1 MNDYLKKN
9 KKLGAII
16 FGLIN
21 VVLAFLSTRFL
32 VFAFFIP
39 IFTAIKLWE
48 LNDKNKMIF
57 LFTTGLF
64 SAILNIRMTIFL
76 MSPMIIYGNVL
87 YDLIKKNKTDKYS
100 LKVLTII
107 FSVLSLTIIGYL
119 YSKSD
124 INFNFLVDATEKIF
138 KDQNFKIDKEI
149 IRKSL
154 KTIPLVFIFFSLI
167 YSMISLKLVRNY
179 LNYKNENIRDLRRIN
194 TIRIDIKDLRDI
206 FICLIIS
213 VILCK
218 ILSFSNEFIVL
229 NSIMALKL
237 LFCVN
242 GVLLIDYFVSLR
254 KSKVARIIN
263 WFLLFILFAYI
274 SEIIAIIGFIDVFLN
289 LRRKARIAWRKN

>member
-1 MNDYLKKN
+1 MNDYLNKN

-16 FGLIN
+16 FALIN

-64 SAILNIRMTIFL
+64 SAILNIRITIFL
-76 MSPMIIYGNVL
+76 MSPMIIFGNVL

-124 INFNFLVDATEKIF
+124 INLNFLVDATEKIF
-138 KDQNFKIDKEI
+138 KDQNFKINKVI

-154 KTIPLVFIFFSLI
+154 KAIPLVFIFFSLI

-194 TIRIDIKDLRDI
+194 TIRMDIKDLRDI

-218 ILSFSNEFIVL
+218 ILSFSNEFILL
-229 NSIMALKL
+229 NSIMAFKL
-237 LFCVN
+237 LFFLN
-242 GVLLIDYFVSLR
+242 GVLLIDYFVSLK

-289 LRRKARIAWRKN
+289 LRRKARIA

>member
-64 SAILNIRMTIFL
+64 SAILNIRITIFL
-76 MSPMIIYGNVL
+76 MFPMIIFGNVL

-124 INFNFLVDATEKIF
+124 INLNFLVDATEKIF

-194 TIRIDIKDLRDI
+194 TIRIDKKDLRDI

-242 GVLLIDYFVSLR
+242 GVLLIDYFVSLK
-254 KSKVARIIN
+254 KSKAARIIN

>member
-64 SAILNIRMTIFL
+64 SAILNIRITIFL
-76 MSPMIIYGNVL
+76 MSPMIIFGNVL

-124 INFNFLVDATEKIF
+124 INFNFLVDAIEKIF

-213 VILCK
+213 AILCK
-218 ILSFSNEFIVL
+218 VLSFSNEFILL

-242 GVLLIDYFVSLR
+242 GVLLIDYFVSLK
-254 KSKVARIIN
+254 KSKAARIIN

-289 LRRKARIAWRKN
+289 LRRKARIA

>member
-76 MSPMIIYGNVL
+76 MSPMIIFGNVL

-124 INFNFLVDATEKIF
+124 INLNFLVDATEKIF

-149 IRKSL
+149 IRKSP

-213 VILCK
+213 AILCK
-218 ILSFSNEFIVL
+218 VLSFSNEFILL

-237 LFCVN
+237 LFSVN
-242 GVLLIDYFVSLR
+242 GVLLIDYFVSLK
-254 KSKVARIIN
+254 KSKAARIIN

-289 LRRKARIAWRKN
+289 LRRKARIA

>member
-289 LRRKARIAWRKN
+289 LRRKARIA

>member
-64 SAILNIRMTIFL
+64 SAILNIRITIFL
-76 MSPMIIYGNVL
+76 MSPMIIFGNVL

-124 INFNFLVDATEKIF
+124 INFNFLVDAIEKIF

-218 ILSFSNEFIVL
+218 ILSFSNEFILL
-229 NSIMALKL
+229 NSIMAFKL
-237 LFCVN
+237 LFFLN
-242 GVLLIDYFVSLR
+242 GVLLIDYFVSLK
-254 KSKVARIIN
+254 KSKAARIIN

-289 LRRKARIAWRKN
+289 LRRKARIA

>member
-124 INFNFLVDATEKIF
+124 INLNFLVDATEKIF
-138 KDQNFKIDKEI
+138 KAQNFKIDKEI

-213 VILCK
+213 VLLCK
-218 ILSFSNEFIVL
+218 ILSFSNEFILL

-242 GVLLIDYFVSLR
+242 GVLLIDYFVSLK
-254 KSKVARIIN
+254 KSKAARIIN

-289 LRRKARIAWRKN
+289 LRRKVRIA

>member
-32 VFAFFIP
+32 ILAFFIP

-64 SAILNIRMTIFL
+64 SAILNIRITIFL
-76 MSPMIIYGNVL
+76 MFPMIIFGNVL

-138 KDQNFKIDKEI
+138 KAQNFKIDKEI

-213 VILCK
+213 VLLCK
-218 ILSFSNEFIVL
+218 ILSFSNEFILL

-237 LFCVN
+237 LFSVN
-242 GVLLIDYFVSLR
+242 GVLLIDYFLSLK
-254 KSKVARIIN
+254 KSKAARIIN

-289 LRRKARIAWRKN
+289 LRRKARIA

>member
-138 KDQNFKIDKEI
+138 KDQNFKINKVI

-154 KTIPLVFIFFSLI
+154 KAIPLVFVFFSLI

-218 ILSFSNEFIVL
+218 ILSFSNEFILL
-229 NSIMALKL
+229 NSIMAFKL

-254 KSKVARIIN
+254 KSKAARIIN

-289 LRRKARIAWRKN
+289 LRRKARIA

>member
-138 KDQNFKIDKEI
+138 KDQNFKINKVI

-154 KTIPLVFIFFSLI
+154 KAIPLVFVFFSLI

-218 ILSFSNEFIVL
+218 ILSFSNEFILL
-229 NSIMALKL
+229 NSIMAFKL

-254 KSKVARIIN
+254 KSKAARIIN
-263 WFLLFILFAYI
+263 WFLLFVLFAYI

-289 LRRKARIAWRKN
+289 LRRKARIA

>member
-16 FGLIN
+16 FALLN
-21 VVLAFLSTRFL
+21 VVLAFLSTRFF

-57 LFTTGLF
+57 LFATGLF
-64 SAILNIRMTIFL
+64 SAILNIRMTIFI
-76 MSPMIIYGNVL
+76 MSPMIIFGNVL
-87 YDLIKKNKTDKYS
+87 YDLIKKNKTDMYS

-124 INFNFLVDATEKIF
+124 INLNFLVDATEKIF
-138 KDQNFKIDKEI
+138 KDQNFKINKVI

-154 KTIPLVFIFFSLI
+154 KTIPVVMIFFSLI

-237 LFCVN
+237 LFSVN

-254 KSKVARIIN
+254 KSKAARIIN

-274 SEIIAIIGFIDVFLN
+274 SEIIAIIGFVDVFLN
-289 LRRKARIAWRKN
+289 LRRKARIA

>member
-1 MNDYLKKN
+1 MNDYLNKN

-16 FGLIN
+16 FALIN

-64 SAILNIRMTIFL
+64 SAILNIRITIFL
-76 MSPMIIYGNVL
+76 MSPMIIFGNVL

-124 INFNFLVDATEKIF
+124 INLNFLVDATEKIF

-154 KTIPLVFIFFSLI
+154 KTIPLIFIFFSLI

-213 VILCK
+213 AILCK
-218 ILSFSNEFIVL
+218 ILSFSNEFILL

-254 KSKVARIIN
+254 KSKAARIIN

>member
-16 FGLIN
+16 FGLVN

-57 LFTTGLF
+57 LFSTGLF

-76 MSPMIIYGNVL
+76 MSPMIIFGNVL

-124 INFNFLVDATEKIF
+124 INLNFLVDATEKIF
-138 KDQNFKIDKEI
+138 KDQNFKINKVI

-154 KTIPLVFIFFSLI
+154 KAIPLVFIFFSLI

-213 VILCK
+213 VLLCK
-218 ILSFSNEFIVL
+218 ILSFSNEFILL

-242 GVLLIDYFVSLR
+242 GVLLIDYFVSLK
-254 KSKVARIIN
+254 KSKAARIIN

-289 LRRKARIAWRKN
+289 LRRKARIA

>member
-16 FGLIN
+16 FGLVN

-64 SAILNIRMTIFL
+64 SAILNIRITIFL
-76 MSPMIIYGNVL
+76 MFPMIIYGNVL

-119 YSKSD
+119 YFKSD
-124 INFNFLVDATEKIF
+124 INLNFLVDATEKIF

-213 VILCK
+213 AVLCK
-218 ILSFSNEFIVL
+218 ILSFSNEFILL

-237 LFCVN
+237 LFFLN
-242 GVLLIDYFVSLR
+242 GVLLIDYFVSL
-254 KSKVARIIN
+254 KKNKVARIIN

-289 LRRKARIAWRKN
+289 LRRKARIA

>member
-21 VVLAFLSTRFL
+21 VVLTLLSTRFL

-76 MSPMIIYGNVL
+76 MSPMIIFGNVL

-124 INFNFLVDATEKIF
+124 INLNFLVDATEKIF

-213 VILCK
+213 AILCK
-218 ILSFSNEFIVL
+218 ILSFSNEFILL

-254 KSKVARIIN
+254 KSKAARIIN

-289 LRRKARIAWRKN
+289 LRRKARIA

>member
-1 MNDYLKKN
+1 MNDYLNKN

-76 MSPMIIYGNVL
+76 MSPMIIFGNVL

-138 KDQNFKIDKEI
+138 KDQNFKINKVI

-154 KTIPLVFIFFSLI
+154 KAIPLVFIFFSLI

-218 ILSFSNEFIVL
+218 ILSFSNEFILL
-229 NSIMALKL
+229 NSIMAFKL
-237 LFCVN
+237 LFFLN
-242 GVLLIDYFVSLR
+242 GVLLIDYFVSL
-254 KSKVARIIN
+254 KKNKVARIIN
-263 WFLLFILFAYI
+263 WFLLFIFFAYI
-274 SEIIAIIGFIDVFLN
+274 SDIIATIGFIDIFLN
-289 LRRKARIAWRKN
+289 LRKKVRIA

>member
-57 LFTTGLF
+57 LFTTGFF

-76 MSPMIIYGNVL
+76 MFPMIIYGNVL

-124 INFNFLVDATEKIF
+124 INLNFLVDATEKIF

-179 LNYKNENIRDLRRIN
+179 LNYKNENIRDLRRVN

-213 VILCK
+213 AILCK
-218 ILSFSNEFIVL
+218 ILSFSNEFILL

-254 KSKVARIIN
+254 KSKAARIIN

-289 LRRKARIAWRKN
+289 LRRKARLA

>member
-76 MSPMIIYGNVL
+76 MSPMIIFGNVL

-124 INFNFLVDATEKIF
+124 INLNFLVDATEKIF

-218 ILSFSNEFIVL
+218 ILSFSNEFILL

-254 KSKVARIIN
+254 KSKAARIIN

-289 LRRKARIAWRKN
+289 LRRKARIA

>member
-64 SAILNIRMTIFL
+64 SAILNIRITIFL
-76 MSPMIIYGNVL
+76 MSPMIIFGNVL

-124 INFNFLVDATEKIF
+124 INLNFLVDATEKIF

-194 TIRIDIKDLRDI
+194 TIKIDIKDLRDI

-213 VILCK
+213 AILCK
-218 ILSFSNEFIVL
+218 ILSFSNEFILL

-254 KSKVARIIN
+254 KSKAARIIN

-274 SEIIAIIGFIDVFLN
+274 SEIIAIIGFIDIFLN
-289 LRRKARIAWRKN
+289 LRKKARIA

>member
-64 SAILNIRMTIFL
+64 SAILNIRITIFL
-76 MSPMIIYGNVL
+76 MSPMIIFGNVL

-124 INFNFLVDATEKIF
+124 INLNFLVDATEKIF

-213 VILCK
+213 AILCK
-218 ILSFSNEFIVL
+218 VLSFSNEFILL

-237 LFCVN
+237 LFSVN
-242 GVLLIDYFVSLR
+242 GVLLIDYFVSLK
-254 KSKVARIIN
+254 KSKAARIIN

-289 LRRKARIAWRKN
+289 LRRKARIA

>member
-16 FGLIN
+16 FGLVN

-48 LNDKNKMIF
+48 SNDKNKMIF

-64 SAILNIRMTIFL
+64 SAILNIRITIFL
-76 MSPMIIYGNVL
+76 MFPMIIYGNVL

-218 ILSFSNEFIVL
+218 ILSFSNEFILL
-229 NSIMALKL
+229 NSIMAFKL
-237 LFCVN
+237 LFSVN
-242 GVLLIDYFVSLR
+242 GVLLIDYFVSLK

-263 WFLLFILFAYI
+263 WFLLFIFFAYI
-274 SEIIAIIGFIDVFLN
+274 SDIIATIGFIDIFLN
-289 LRRKARIAWRKN
+289 LRKKVRIA

>member
-1 MNDYLKKN
+1 MNDYLNKN

-16 FGLIN
+16 FALIN

-64 SAILNIRMTIFL
+64 SAILNIRITIFL
-76 MSPMIIYGNVL
+76 MSPMIIFGNVL

-124 INFNFLVDATEKIF
+124 INLNFLVDATEKIF

-154 KTIPLVFIFFSLI
+154 KTIPLIFIFFSLI

-213 VILCK
+213 AILCK
-218 ILSFSNEFIVL
+218 ILSFSNEFILL

-254 KSKVARIIN
+254 KSKAARIIN

-274 SEIIAIIGFIDVFLN
+274 SESIAIIGFIDVFLN
-289 LRRKARIAWRKN
+289 LRRKARIA

>member
-76 MSPMIIYGNVL
+76 MSPMIIFGNVL

-124 INFNFLVDATEKIF
+124 INLNFLVDATEKIF
-138 KDQNFKIDKEI
+138 KDQNFKIEKEI

-179 LNYKNENIRDLRRIN
+179 LNYKNENIRDLRKIN

-213 VILCK
+213 VLLCK

-237 LFCVN
+237 LFSVN

-254 KSKVARIIN
+254 KSKAARIIN

-289 LRRKARIAWRKN
+289 LRRKARIA

>member
-16 FGLIN
+16 FGLVN

-32 VFAFFIP
+32 ILAFFIP

-64 SAILNIRMTIFL
+64 SAILNIRITIFL
-76 MSPMIIYGNVL
+76 MSPMIIFGNVL

-124 INFNFLVDATEKIF
+124 INLNFLVDATEKIF
-138 KDQNFKIDKEI
+138 KAQNFKIDKEI

-213 VILCK
+213 VLLCK
-218 ILSFSNEFIVL
+218 ILSFSNEFILL

-242 GVLLIDYFVSLR
+242 GVLLIDYFVSLK
-254 KSKVARIIN
+254 KSKAARIIN

-289 LRRKARIAWRKN
+289 LRRKARIA

>member
-76 MSPMIIYGNVL
+76 MSPMIIFGNVL

-107 FSVLSLTIIGYL
+107 FSVLSLIIIGYL

-124 INFNFLVDATEKIF
+124 INLNFLVDATEKIF

-154 KTIPLVFIFFSLI
+154 KTLPLVFIFFSLI

-218 ILSFSNEFIVL
+218 ILSFSNEFILL

-237 LFCVN
+237 LFSVN
-242 GVLLIDYFVSLR
+242 GVLLIDYFVSLK
-254 KSKVARIIN
+254 KSKTARIIN

-274 SEIIAIIGFIDVFLN
+274 SEIITIIGFIDVFLN
-289 LRRKARIAWRKN
+289 LRRKARLAWRKN

>member
-1 MNDYLKKN
+1 MNDYLNKN

-16 FGLIN
+16 FALIN

-76 MSPMIIYGNVL
+76 MSPMIIFGNVL

-124 INFNFLVDATEKIF
+124 INLNFLVDATEKIF

-254 KSKVARIIN
+254 KSKAARIIN

-289 LRRKARIAWRKN
+289 LRRKARIA

>member
-32 VFAFFIP
+32 ILAFFIP

-64 SAILNIRMTIFL
+64 SAILNIRITIFL
-76 MSPMIIYGNVL
+76 MFPVIIYGNVL

-119 YSKSD
+119 YFKSD
-124 INFNFLVDATEKIF
+124 INLNFLVDATEKIF

-213 VILCK
+213 VLLCK
-218 ILSFSNEFIVL
+218 ILSFSNEFILL

-237 LFCVN
+237 LFSVN
-242 GVLLIDYFVSLR
+242 GVLLIDYFVSLK
-254 KSKVARIIN
+254 KSKAARIIN

-289 LRRKARIAWRKN
+289 LRRKARIA

>member
-48 LNDKNKMIF
+48 LNDKNKMVF

-64 SAILNIRMTIFL
+64 SAILNIRITIFI
-76 MSPMIIYGNVL
+76 MFPMIIFGNVL

-124 INFNFLVDATEKIF
+124 INLNFLVDATEKIF

-213 VILCK
+213 AILCK
-218 ILSFSNEFIVL
+218 ILSFSNEFILL

-254 KSKVARIIN
+254 KSKAARIIN

-289 LRRKARIAWRKN
+289 LRRKARIA

>member
-64 SAILNIRMTIFL
+64 SAILNIRITIFL
-76 MSPMIIYGNVL
+76 MFPMIIFGNVL

-138 KDQNFKIDKEI
+138 KDQNFKINKVI

-154 KTIPLVFIFFSLI
+154 KAIPLVFIFFSLI

-213 VILCK
+213 AILCK
-218 ILSFSNEFIVL
+218 ILSFSNEFILL

-237 LFCVN
+237 LFSVN
-242 GVLLIDYFVSLR
+242 GVLLIDYFVSLK
-254 KSKVARIIN
+254 KSKAARIIN

-289 LRRKARIAWRKN
+289 LRRKARIA

>member
-9 KKLGAII
+9 KKLRAII
-16 FGLIN
+16 FGLVN

-76 MSPMIIYGNVL
+76 MSPMIIFGNVL

-138 KDQNFKIDKEI
+138 KDQNFKIDREI

-154 KTIPLVFIFFSLI
+154 KTIPLVFIFFSFI

-213 VILCK
+213 AILCK

-254 KSKVARIIN
+254 KSKAARIIN

-289 LRRKARIAWRKN
+289 FRRKARIA

>member
-76 MSPMIIYGNVL
+76 MSPMIIFGNVL

-138 KDQNFKIDKEI
+138 KAQNFKIDKEI

-237 LFCVN
+237 LFSVN

-254 KSKVARIIN
+254 KSKAARIIN

-274 SEIIAIIGFIDVFLN
+274 SEIIAIIGFVDVFLN
-289 LRRKARIAWRKN
+289 LRRKARIA

>member
-21 VVLAFLSTRFL
+21 VVLAFLSTRFF

-64 SAILNIRMTIFL
+64 SAILNIRITIFL
-76 MSPMIIYGNVL
+76 MSPMIIFGNVL

-124 INFNFLVDATEKIF
+124 INLNFLVDATEKIF

-213 VILCK
+213 AILCK
-218 ILSFSNEFIVL
+218 VLSFSNEFILL
-229 NSIMALKL
+229 NSIMAFKL
-237 LFCVN
+237 LFFLN
-242 GVLLIDYFVSLR
+242 GVLLIDYFVSLK

-289 LRRKARIAWRKN
+289 LRRKARIA

>member
-16 FGLIN
+16 FGLVN

-124 INFNFLVDATEKIF
+124 INLSFLVDATEKIF

-213 VILCK
+213 AILCK
-218 ILSFSNEFIVL
+218 ILSFSNEFILL

-263 WFLLFILFAYI
+263 WFLLFILLAYI

-289 LRRKARIAWRKN
+289 LRRKARIA

>member
-39 IFTAIKLWE
+39 IFTSIKLWE
-48 LNDKNKMIF
+48 LNYKNKMIF

-64 SAILNIRMTIFL
+64 SAILNIRITIFL
-76 MSPMIIYGNVL
+76 MSPMIIFGNVL

-124 INFNFLVDATEKIF
+124 INFNFLVNATEKIF

-154 KTIPLVFIFFSLI
+154 KTLPLVFIFFSLI

-254 KSKVARIIN
+254 KSKAARIIN

-289 LRRKARIAWRKN
+289 LRRKARIA

>member
-64 SAILNIRMTIFL
+64 SAILNIRITIFL
-76 MSPMIIYGNVL
+76 MFPMIIFGNVL

-138 KDQNFKIDKEI
+138 KAQNFKIDKEI

-213 VILCK
+213 AILCK
-218 ILSFSNEFIVL
+218 ILSFSNEFILL

-242 GVLLIDYFVSLR
+242 GVLLIDYFVSLK
-254 KSKVARIIN
+254 KSKTARIIN

-289 LRRKARIAWRKN
+289 LRRKARIA

>member
-16 FGLIN
+16 FGLVN

-64 SAILNIRMTIFL
+64 SAILNIRITIFL
-76 MSPMIIYGNVL
+76 MFPMIIFGNVL

-124 INFNFLVDATEKIF
+124 INLNFLVDATEKIF

-213 VILCK
+213 AILCK
-218 ILSFSNEFIVL
+218 ILSFSNEFILL

-254 KSKVARIIN
+254 KSKAARIIN

-289 LRRKARIAWRKN
+289 LRRKARIA

>member
-64 SAILNIRMTIFL
+64 SAILNIRITIFL
-76 MSPMIIYGNVL
+76 MFPMIIFGNVL

-124 INFNFLVDATEKIF
+124 INLNFLVDATEKIF

-179 LNYKNENIRDLRRIN
+179 LNYKNENIRDLRRVN

-213 VILCK
+213 AILCK
-218 ILSFSNEFIVL
+218 ILSFSNEFILL

-254 KSKVARIIN
+254 KSKAARIIN

-289 LRRKARIAWRKN
+289 LRRKARLA

>member
-76 MSPMIIYGNVL
+76 MSPMIIFGNVL

-138 KDQNFKIDKEI
+138 KDQNFKINKVI

-154 KTIPLVFIFFSLI
+154 KAIPLVFIFFSLI

-218 ILSFSNEFIVL
+218 ILSFSNEFILL
-229 NSIMALKL
+229 NSIMAFKL

-242 GVLLIDYFVSLR
+242 GVLLIDYFVSLK
-254 KSKVARIIN
+254 KSKAARIIN

>member
-154 KTIPLVFIFFSLI
+154 KAIPLVFVFFSLI

-194 TIRIDIKDLRDI
+194 TIRIDIKDLRGI

-254 KSKVARIIN
+254 KSKAARIIN

-289 LRRKARIAWRKN
+289 LRRKARIA

>member
-21 VVLAFLSTRFL
+21 VVLTLLSTRFL

-76 MSPMIIYGNVL
+76 MSPMIIFGNVL

-124 INFNFLVDATEKIF
+124 INLNFLVDATEKIF

-179 LNYKNENIRDLRRIN
+179 LNYKNENIRDLRKIN

-213 VILCK
+213 VLLCK

-254 KSKVARIIN
+254 KSKAARIIN

-289 LRRKARIAWRKN
+289 LRRKARIA